1 MKTLVLFS
9 SANHQGNTAQVIER
23 VSQHIDMEIINI
35 DQLSISAYN
44 YENQYPNDDFY
55 PLVEKILQTNNVIFA
70 SPVYW
75 HAPTAAMKA
84 FIDRITELTGV
95 AALKPKARALAS
107 KRAFVLTSSANAV
120 ICPVFDQMFS
130 KIFGYFNMQ
139 YAGKLHAD
147 CRENITINPRELDTF
162 ISALLAKPLERSI
175 THLST
180 DSNVSH

>member
-35 DQLSISAYN
+35 DQLFITAYN

-55 PLVEKILQTNNVIFA
+55 PLVEKILQTDNVIFA
-70 SPVYW
+70 SPIYW

-84 FIDRITELTGV
+84 FIDRITELTDV
-95 AALKPKARALAS
+95 TALKPKARALAS
-107 KRAFVLTSSANAV
+107 KRAFVLTSSANTT

-130 KIFGYFNMQ
+130 KIFSYFNMQ

-147 CRENITINPRELDTF
+147 CREKIIISPRELDWF
-162 ISALLAKPLERSI
+162 ISALVTKPLEPSL
-175 THLST
+175 TKLSM
-180 DSNVSH
+180 DSNASN